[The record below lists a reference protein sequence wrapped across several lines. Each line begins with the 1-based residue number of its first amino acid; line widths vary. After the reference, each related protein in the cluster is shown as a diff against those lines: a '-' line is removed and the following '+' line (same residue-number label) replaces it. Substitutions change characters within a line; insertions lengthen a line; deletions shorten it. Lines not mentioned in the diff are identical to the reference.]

1 MVTVPSPSYS
11 STLRWSLWALITMAL
26 SIYINKPLQNPHA
39 TQGIISYELAYTPQ
53 RSHEILASWGMVS
66 TVPPSYARLLQ
77 LASFGLGF
85 DFLFLCSYS
94 TAIAYACF
102 YNANVYQQQQQQ
114 QQNASSSSS
123 SSSSTSSSISKAFI
137 TFSRCIGFGAWIAAM
152 FDSVE
157 NVGLLVQLFNGPQ
170 QTWAAVAGVSATI
183 KFTLVIIGLL
193 NFIVLRTL
201 IMISS
206 SSRRSP
212 KYANLDST
220 TMMSSNNKH

>member
-39 TQGIISYELAYTPQ
+39 TQGIISYELAYTAQ
-53 RSHEILASWGMVS
+53 RSHDILASWGMVS
-66 TVPPSYARLLQ
+66 VPSYARLLQ

-102 YNANVYQQQQQQ
+102 YNANLYQQQQQK
-114 QQNASSSSS
+114 NA
-123 SSSSTSSSISKAFI
+123 SSTSSLSSFL